1 MKMIKKILRV
11 TSIVIAIFVF
21 ILIWMHIDVTL
32 GRKMEAGKNMP
43 TEYAP
48 HYSDFQL
55 YVKGKSFYKQ
65 LFTDIREAKQSI
77 YTYFFILSD
86 DKSSHT
92 FLNLLKEK
100 AKEGVNVYLS
110 VDRINDLSFEGKMI
124 NELRESGVHFTY
136 SRKPELPFG
145 FYSLHHRNHRRIT
158 TIDGEIGYI
167 GGFNIGDEY
176 LGKDKRFGYWRD
188 YHVRLKGEGAKDLEE
203 QFALDW
209 KRDTKENIKR
219 STNKASKGNTLHTM
233 ASYNGHNVAEKYVEL
248 INQAKHSVVI
258 TTPYFI
264 AKNKEL
270 MNALIAAQKRGVTV
284 KILWSY
290 KPDLPLIK
298 EAAYP
303 YIRQAVN
310 NGITVYGYKKGM
322 FHGKLMLIDN
332 ELTVIGTTNFTAR
345 SFYIND
351 EMNLYIHG
359 GSIVSE
365 VNEALTQDFH
375 DSKEMTK
382 KFFEKLSF
390 WEHCK
395 EKLGGLADFY
405 L

>member
-1 MKMIKKILRV
+1 MIKKILRV
-11 TSIVIAIFVF
+11 TSIIVAIIVF
-21 ILIWMHIDVTL
+21 ILICMHIDVTL

-55 YVKGKSFYKQ
+55 YVEGKSFYKQ
-65 LFTDIREAKQSI
+65 LFTDIREAKRSI

-92 FLNLLKEK
+92 FLNLLKER

-110 VDRINDLSFEGKMI
+110 VDRINDLSFERKKI

-158 TIDGEIGYI
+158 TIDGVIGYT

-209 KRDTKENIKR
+209 KRDTKEKIKR

-233 ASYNGHNVAEKYVEL
+233 ASYNGHHVAEKYIEL
-248 INQAKHSVVI
+248 IKEAKHSIVI

-264 AKNKEL
+264 AKNKEV
-270 MNALIAAQKRGVTV
+270 MNALMEAQKRGVTV

-290 KPDLPLIK
+290 KPDIPLIK

-310 NGITVYGYKKGM
+310 NGIKVYGYKKGM

-332 ELTVIGTTNFTAR
+332 ELTVIGTTNFTSR
-345 SFYIND
+345 SFNIND

-359 GSIVSE
+359 GSIVGQ
-365 VNEALTQDFH
+365 VNEALTEDFH
-375 DSKEMTK
+375 NSKEMTK
-382 KFFEKLSF
+382 EFFEKLSF
-390 WEHCK
+390 WERCK

-405 L
+405 F

>member
-1 MKMIKKILRV
+1 MIKKILRV
-11 TSIVIAIFVF
+11 ASIIIGIFVF
-21 ILIWMHIDVTL
+21 VLIGMHIDVTL

-43 TEYAP
+43 TEYTP

-55 YVKGKSFYKQ
+55 YVEGKSLYEQ
-65 LFTDIREAKQSI
+65 LFEDIKKAKSSI
-77 YTYFFILSD
+77 YTYFYILSD
-86 DKSSHT
+86 DKSSYT
-92 FLNLLKEK
+92 FLNLLKQK
-100 AKEGVNVYLS
+100 AREGVTVYLS
-110 VDRINDLSFEGKMI
+110 VDLINDLSFDRKLK
-124 NELRESGVHFTY
+124 NELKEHGVHFTY

-158 TIDGEIGYI
+158 TIDGEIGYT

-188 YHVRLKGEGAKDLEE
+188 YHVRIRGEGAKDLEE

-209 KRDTKENIKR
+209 KRDTKEDIKR

-233 ASYNGHNVAEKYVEL
+233 ASYNGHHVAEKYIEL
-248 INQAKHSVVI
+248 IKQAKHSIVI
-258 TTPYFI
+258 ATPYFI

-270 MNALIAAQKRGVTV
+270 MNALIGAQKRGVTV

-290 KPDLPLIK
+290 KPDIPLIK

-303 YIRQAVN
+303 YIRQAIKHR
-310 NGITVYGYKKGM
+310 ITVYGYKKGM

-359 GSIVSE
+359 GPIIAQA
-365 VNEALTQDFH
+365 NDALTQDFH

-382 KFFEKLSF
+382 EFFERLSF
-390 WEHCK
+390 WERCK
-395 EKLGGLADFY
+395 EKLAGLVDFY

>member
-1 MKMIKKILRV
+1 MIKKILRV
-11 TSIVIAIFVF
+11 TSIIIAIFVV

-43 TEYAP
+43 TEYAS

-55 YVKGKSFYKQ
+55 YVEGRSFYKQ

-77 YTYFFILSD
+77 YTYFYILSD

-100 AKEGVNVYLS
+100 AKEGINVYLS
-110 VDRINDLSFEGKMI
+110 VDLINDLSFERKMKK
-124 NELRESGVHFTY
+124 ELQESGVHFTY

-158 TIDGEIGYI
+158 TIDGEIGYT
-167 GGFNIGDEY
+167 GGFNMGDEY

-188 YHVRLKGEGAKDLEE
+188 YHVRLRGEGAKDLEE

-209 KRDTKENIKR
+209 KRDTKEHIKR

-233 ASYNGHNVAEKYVEL
+233 VSYNGHHVAEKYIKL
-248 INQAKHSVVI
+248 IKQAKHSIVI

-270 MNALIAAQKRGVTV
+270 MNALIGAQKRGVTV

-290 KPDLPLIK
+290 KPDIPLIK

-332 ELTVIGTTNFTAR
+332 ELTVIGTTNITAR

-359 GSIVSE
+359 GPIIAQ
-365 VNEALTQDFH
+365 VNEALTQDIN
-375 DSKEMTK
+375 DSKEMTET
-382 KFFEKLSF
+382 FFDNLSF
-390 WEHCK
+390 WERCK
-395 EKLGGLADFY
+395 EKVVGWVDFY